1 MVRRIQIIPGN
12 FFKLP
17 NNQNESFI
25 LLSQPTKHM
34 QQPSFTKPW
43 YIFFLVVPA
52 GISLGFASVTLP
64 YLLTHNGFSVAQTAG
79 IVAIGVSANLWRF
92 LWGPLADLTL
102 SLRKWYWIGILACTA
117 SLLLLC
123 FTPFT
128 VNGAALL
135 TAIVFISQVAATLVL
150 LPVSG
155 FMAHRVDQNKKGRAA
170 GWYQAG
176 NLGGMGLGGGAGLW
190 LATHYS
196 IMVAGSILC
205 GISLVFAV
213 VVLMI
218 EDVQHDKDKKIIATI
233 MVMGKDIVSMLK
245 VPVILFVI
253 VLICLPIGTGAAAN
267 LWSAIA
273 VDWKTDSNTVAL
285 VTGLLS
291 GLVSVVGCVA
301 GGYIADRWG
310 NWISYLGAGSICAL
324 VTVSMALFP
333 YEPAVYITGVL
344 AYAFGLGLI
353 NAAFSSVLLFAVGK
367 KNVTTKYSLLSSLG
381 NLPVVYMTSF
391 NGWAHDKF
399 NSKYML
405 MAEAG
410 IGVFFVFICIIA
422 LKQMKDRKL
431 LLQPID

>member
-1 MVRRIQIIPGN
+1 
-12 FFKLP
+12 
-17 NNQNESFI
+17 
-25 LLSQPTKHM
+25 M
-34 QQPSFTKPW
+34 QQQSFTKPW

-52 GISLGFASVTLP
+52 GISMGFATVTLP

-102 SLRKWYWIGILACTA
+102 SLRKWFWIGILLCTT

-128 VNGAALL
+128 VKGSLLL
-135 TAIVFISQVAATLVL
+135 TVIVFISQVAATLVL

-155 FMAHRVDQNKKGRAA
+155 FMAHRIVQHQKGRAA

-176 NLGGMGLGGGAGLW
+176 SLGGTGLGGGAGLW
-190 LATHYS
+190 LATHYG
-196 IMVAGSILC
+196 IAIAGIALC
-205 GISLVFAV
+205 ATCVVFAL
-213 VVLMI
+213 VVLLI
-218 EDVQHDKDKKIIATI
+218 EDVQHDKDKTIIATI
-233 MVMGKDIVSMLK
+233 VIMGKDIITMLK
-245 VPVILFVI
+245 VPVVLFVI
-253 VLICLPIGTGAAAN
+253 IMICLPIGTGAASN

-273 VDWKTDSNTVAL
+273 ADWKTDADTVAL

-291 GLVSVVGCVA
+291 GLASVVGSVA

-310 NWISYLGAGSICAL
+310 NWVSYLGAGSICAF
-324 VTVSMALFP
+324 VTVAMAVFP
-333 YEPAVYITGVL
+333 YQPNVYITGVL

-391 NGWAHDKF
+391 DGWAHDKH

-405 MAEAG
+405 VAEAVV
-410 IGVFFVFICIIA
+410 GVVFVLICVIT
-422 LKQMKDRKL
+422 LKQMRNKKL
-431 LLQPID
+431 LLQTID